1 MLGIPRHLSSALP
14 AVSVVSC
21 FPLPATSALASQ
33 RVETALPE
41 PRSAGL
47 LSTSRPCVCPRPS
60 ERAGSVAAPRRTWR
74 HTWRVLSPSFPFRFW
89 VLLHTDISGGCQFS
103 PQCALPAEMQGAG
116 CASSTLVVVSVTPF
130 HFSFWYVGCLR
141 VSPTRGA
148 GDHAVEVP
156 GPVERRWS
164 LIGVPFLRRYD
175 ENGQG
180 VSISSP

>member
-103 PQCALPAEMQGAG
+103 PQC
-116 CASSTLVVVSVTPF
+116 
-130 HFSFWYVGCLR
+130 
-141 VSPTRGA
+141 
-148 GDHAVEVP
+148 
-156 GPVERRWS
+156 
-164 LIGVPFLRRYD
+164 VPFLLRCRGRAVPPARLWLCLSLHSTFPFGMWGVCVSARRG
-175 ENGQG
+175 ELETMRWKCPAQWSAGG
-180 VSISSP
+180 ASLECLF